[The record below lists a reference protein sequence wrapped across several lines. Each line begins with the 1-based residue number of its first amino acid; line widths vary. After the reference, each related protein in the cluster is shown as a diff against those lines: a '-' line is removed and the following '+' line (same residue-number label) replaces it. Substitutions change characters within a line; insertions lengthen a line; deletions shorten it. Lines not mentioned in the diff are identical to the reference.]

1 MLDKTWNLIRY
12 DFQMMSLVYYDAL
25 YFFSSVGDQLSYFH
39 TWACFEIF
47 GWHMLFFAFNLKF
60 FFFAISPP
68 DERTFAPDFQFFR
81 EVFFPSFFYSPQKC
95 LEVRE
100 KSFIMDTIFA
110 SLKIKVKKCN
120 FRIFRLK
127 NQWSGR
133 NRTAII

>member
-12 DFQMMSLVYYDAL
+12 NFQMMSLVYYDAL

-68 DERTFAPDFQFFR
+68 DIQFFR
-81 EVFFPSFFYSPQKC
+81 EFFLSFFYSPQKC

-100 KSFIMDTIFA
+100 KSFIMDKIFA
-110 SLKIKVKKCN
+110 SLKKKMSKKCNFTN